1 MKTTNGPAPAK
12 KAPLT
17 HADLV
22 DMFPIL
28 KGERAGFQKDAPP
41 CIIDPG
47 AFISA
52 CYSHGSGA
60 VKCAAMVCQLAGIAL
75 RSWAPI
81 VSDVTIHDALAGVDS
96 IHRKAFKRAFL
107 AVFERGIK

>member
-41 CIIDPG
+41 CIIDPH
-47 AFISA
+47 AFLAA
-52 CYSHGSGA
+52 CRSHGSGA
-60 VKCAAMVCQLAGIAL
+60 DKCGRLVLSLTGHGGIVYGSL
-75 RSWAPI
+75 Y
-81 VSDVTIHDALAGVDS
+81 DVIGSVDS
-96 IHRKAFKRAFL
+96 IHKKAIRRAIC
-107 AVFERGIK
+107 AVLDRGVK